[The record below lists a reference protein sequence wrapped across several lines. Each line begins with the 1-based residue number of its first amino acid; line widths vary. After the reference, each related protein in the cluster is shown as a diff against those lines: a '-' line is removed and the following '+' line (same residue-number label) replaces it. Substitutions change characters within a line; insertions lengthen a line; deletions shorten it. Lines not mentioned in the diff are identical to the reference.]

1 MRFWMAARYVPK
13 YMREELSDLAP
24 LSFAP
29 KRRDVKLAM
38 KQASKMLVSS
48 TQAGYSR
55 NKCVAPA
62 TPSPDV
68 LGQNKIRSD
77 GAASVLQR
85 LGADPEVGYPPQG
98 HEKLIRDQLLAHG
111 RNSLQD
117 AFIDSVGGDSCVQPH
132 CPGEERSTSQSLL
145 PLQARVHST
154 A

>member
-55 NKCVAPA
+55 NKCVASA

-85 LGADPEVGYPPQG
+85 LG
-98 HEKLIRDQLLAHG
+98 
-111 RNSLQD
+111 
-117 AFIDSVGGDSCVQPH
+117 
-132 CPGEERSTSQSLL
+132 ERVSTL
-145 PLQARVHST
+145 T
-154 A
+154 

>member
-1 MRFWMAARYVPK
+1 MRYYELPWMRFWMAARYVPK

-55 NKCVAPA
+55 NKCGRQGRCPLQASA

-85 LGADPEVGYPPQG
+85 LG
-98 HEKLIRDQLLAHG
+98 
-111 RNSLQD
+111 
-117 AFIDSVGGDSCVQPH
+117 
-132 CPGEERSTSQSLL
+132 ERVSTL
-145 PLQARVHST
+145 T
-154 A
+154 